1 MAIAACALAEAAT
14 GGESNTTK
22 QQHQRTGSSNNA
34 RAAWV
39 GGDEAKT

>member
-1 MAIAACALAEAAT
+1 MAIAACALAESTAEKNSNAT
-14 GGESNTTK
+14 E

-39 GGDEAKT
+39 GGNEAKT